1 MGTAV
6 KKSVVRAL
14 LRRATWT
21 PVHGYQHANPYV
33 QAPSYDD
40 DESASG
46 GIRDEAVMERM
57 SNKTRVWR
65 HGKPLTRS

>member
-1 MGTAV
+1 METAV

-14 LRRATWT
+14 LQRATWT
-21 PVHGYQHANPYV
+21 PVHEYQHANPYV

-46 GIRDEAVMERM
+46 RIRDDTVMERM
-57 SNKTRVWR
+57 SNKHACGDV
-65 HGKPLTRS
+65 GSP